1 MKLIA
6 AIYEYPKCE
15 DGKWTDGKW
24 IEKPFT
30 VRRDASLKTK
40 CRKAIQATERDFVKF
55 KYIRYGILTDGIGEL
70 FLYGIDAD
78 GNETRVEMIDAK
90 NGNFYYG

>member
-6 AIYEYPKCE
+6 AIFEN
-15 DGKWTDGKW
+15 DQW

-30 VRRDASLKTK
+30 VRRDASRKTK
-40 CRKAIQATERDFVKF
+40 CRKAIEATERNFVGFRF
-55 KYIRYGILTDGIGEL
+55 KKYGVLTDGIGEL

-90 NGNFYYG
+90 NGCFYYG